1 MATLALLLASI
12 GACVALLIGIL
23 VFSEISEAIDC
34 EAVLDNGFSN
44 QRMAD
49 QCNSAK
55 DTAFLVI
62 AILPIALF
70 FAMFSI
76 FGGLSGGTE
85 DDDEPTNRKH
95 DYLYGSAK
103 TETKKER
110 QKRKQAEVDRQLEQ
124 YDDKV
129 VHSFLTNWFRG
140 KKEQ

>member
-1 MATLALLLASI
+1 MKPSDLR
-12 GACVALLIGIL
+12 
-23 VFSEISEAIDC
+23 
-34 EAVLDNGFSN
+34 SN
-44 QRMAD
+44 E
-49 QCNSAK
+49 
-55 DTAFLVI
+55 VY
-62 AILPIALF
+62 
-70 FAMFSI
+70 
-76 FGGLSGGTE
+76 
-85 DDDEPTNRKH
+85 